1 MDDTQLV
8 KLLRQALA
16 LTEDDLTAM
25 AQLSGW
31 ELAAGEITLP
41 YFLEGLILNERG
53 PKADGAAPVV
63 NDQALSNNQILKKLR
78 IALNLQ
84 EQDMLLI
91 FEEGD
96 VTLSA
101 SEFGAL
107 FRKEGNKHFRP
118 CSDELLQHF
127 ITGLTPTLDA

>member
-1 MDDTQLV
+1 MHDNQIIE
-8 KLLRQALA
+8 LLRVALA
-16 LTEDDLTAM
+16 LTEDDLAEISR
-25 AQLSGW
+25 LSAWG
-31 ELAAGEITLP
+31 LSPGEISLSH
-41 YFLEGLILNERG
+41 FLEGLILSERG
-53 PKADGAAPVV
+53 PRADGAELVV
-63 NDQALSNNQILKKLR
+63 ADGALTNNQVLKKLR

-91 FEEGD
+91 FEEAD

-118 CSDELLQHF
+118 CSDQLLQHF
-127 ITGLTPTLDA
+127 IAGLTPSLDV